1 MVDEFSMVDEI
12 LCAQLLSGIPKTA
25 KVIFLGDTEQLPSIR
40 AGRVLKDLIE
50 SGKVPVLTL
59 DVVKRQDAD
68 SGILQNANKIIR
80 GESINT
86 AIVNK
91 ETMNGNAYVYDCSD
105 PIKAQSNII
114 RMAKKC
120 GLQQFQT
127 GDVQVL
133 CPLKAGPVGTDELN
147 WRLQQELN
155 PGGLE
160 RGNCSGH
167 QLFQADRRF
176 SDNNPSQFP
185 SGRLRNP
192 YEKQL

>member
-1 MVDEFSMVDEI
+1 MNNCVVVDEFSMVDEI

-91 ETMNGNAYVYDCSD
+91 ETMNGNAYVYDCND
-105 PIKAQSNII
+105 PNKEIL
-114 RMAKKC
+114 
-120 GLQQFQT
+120 LQARNNT
-127 GDVQVL
+127 NDI
-133 CPLKAGPVGTDELN
+133 
-147 WRLQQELN
+147 QQE
-155 PGGLE
+155 
-160 RGNCSGH
+160 
-167 QLFQADRRF
+167 
-176 SDNNPSQFP
+176 
-185 SGRLRNP
+185 
-192 YEKQL
+192 